1 MMLLDLSTQM
11 RAADCRRAQI
21 AEEFRRVGAGP
32 RHSKRH
38 RVVGRTGLATR
49 FQRLLQRHH
58 AVMPD
63 RMVRRGAS
71 PDPAR

>member
-11 RAADCRRAQI
+11 GAADYRRAQI

-32 RHSKRH
+32 RHANRH
-38 RVVGRTGLATR
+38 RVGRTGVATR
-49 FQRLLQRHH
+49 FQRLLHRHH
-58 AVMPD
+58 TGTPD
-63 RMVRRGAS
+63 RMARTGAS